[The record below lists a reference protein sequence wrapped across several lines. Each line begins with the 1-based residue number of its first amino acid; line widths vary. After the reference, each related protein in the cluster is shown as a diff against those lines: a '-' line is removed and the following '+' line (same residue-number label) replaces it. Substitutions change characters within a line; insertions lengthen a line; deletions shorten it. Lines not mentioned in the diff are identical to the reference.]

1 MRQRFHKQPS
11 STPGVA
17 TRGVST
23 PGMDSFAARPASL
36 FARKKENALRMPN
49 LSCAKA
55 RHLFLMAAGGLS
67 LTACT
72 ITPQPI
78 DVTALALDNKA
89 RIEADIAAEEPV
101 SGPISLY
108 EAMARAMKYNLDQK
122 IELMDEA
129 FRQKQLELSR
139 AGMLPTIAASLGYN
153 GRNNESGSS
162 SRSLLSGNQSLEP
175 STSTERSTTSA
186 DLTASWDIL
195 DFGLSYVQGM
205 QDADEKLISAERRR
219 KVVNRIQEDV
229 RTAYWRAVSADRT
242 YKKLVDLEALAQ
254 KALLQTQQLEER
266 RLVPPLTVLAYQRDL
281 LQVQGEVQKL
291 QRELALA
298 KNQLAA
304 LINLKPE
311 TRYTLVLPDRTDI
324 VPELPGSADE
334 MIMVGLRYRPELR
347 EGAYRKRINEAEA
360 KAALI
365 RAFPSLKGVLG
376 LNYDSNDYLYHSQ
389 WLSYGGRV
397 TWNLMSLFRYPMQKE
412 ALIAEGEVIDQ
423 RQMALTMAIMTQIH
437 VARVRFIRYAQELG
451 TVRSSQEVQDRILDL
466 SRGGFQARTVSQQDL
481 VREELNSVLAEI
493 RYDSAYADVQN
504 AYANLY
510 ASMGLDNSDDALDL
524 NAPVADIAAK
534 LHEHWTEHATILP
547 PLPEAAMTER
557 AAQ

>member
-1 MRQRFHKQPS
+1 MYDTYRL
-11 STPGVA
+11 TV
-17 TRGVST
+17 
-23 PGMDSFAARPASL
+23 RPL
-36 FARKKENALRMPN
+36 I
-49 LSCAKA
+49 
-55 RHLFLMAAGGLS
+55 LMVVGGLALS
-67 LTACT
+67 ACT
-72 ITPQPI
+72 IVPKPI
-78 DVTALALDNKA
+78 DVDELARKA
-89 RIEADIAAEEPV
+89 RADIEANIAAEEPLNGAV
-101 SGPISLY
+101 SLY
-108 EAMARAMKYNLDQK
+108 EAMARALKYNLDQR

-139 AGMLPTIAASLGYN
+139 AGMLPTIAASMGYN
-153 GRNNESGSS
+153 GRNNEAGSS

-175 STSTERSTTSA
+175 STSSEKQTTNA
-186 DLTASWDIL
+186 DLTASWDVL
-195 DFGLSYVQGM
+195 DFGLSYVQGL

-219 KVVNRIQEDV
+219 KVINRILEDV

-334 MIMVGLRYRPELR
+334 MVMVGLRFRPELR

-360 KAALI
+360 KAAFI
-365 RAFPSLKGVLG
+365 RAFPSLKAVLG
-376 LNYDSNDYLYHSQ
+376 LNYDSNDYLYNSQ

-397 TWNLMSLFRYPMQKE
+397 TWNLMSLFRYPMQKD
-412 ALIAEGEVIDQ
+412 ALKAEGEVIDQ
-423 RQMALTMAIMTQIH
+423 RQMALTLAIMTQVH
-437 VARVRFIRYAQELG
+437 VARVRFIRYSQELG
-451 TVRSSQEVQDRILDL
+451 TVRDAQGVQERIVEL

-481 VREELNSVLAEI
+481 VREELNAVLSEV

-510 ASMGLDNSDDALDL
+510 ASMGVDNWDDNVDL
-524 NAPVADIAAK
+524 QAPISVLADQ
-534 LHEHWTEHATILP
+534 LREHWTEHAAVLP
-547 PLPEAAMTER
+547 PMKELTDTPTR
-557 AAQ
+557 TSL